1 MQEVDK
7 QTRQVVAK
15 EIVEVLLFVKKMM
28 DGFYEVQSAGEMECA
43 GLNST
48 LCLPVSAVSLTG
60 SIRKCLVVGAVGA
73 VVAAEVVSMSPS
85 YIYDTEINCD
95 GCSGLPVFL
104 PLWAS
109 Y

>member
-60 SIRKCLVVGAVGA
+60 SIRKCLVVGAV
-73 VVAAEVVSMSPS
+73 VAAEVVSMSAS

-95 GCSGLPVFL
+95 GC
-104 PLWAS
+104 

>member
-7 QTRQVVAK
+7 QTRRVVAK

-73 VVAAEVVSMSPS
+73 VGAVVAAEVVSMSAS

-95 GCSGLPVFL
+95 GC
-104 PLWAS
+104 

>member
-1 MQEVDK
+1 M
-7 QTRQVVAK
+7 
-15 EIVEVLLFVKKMM
+15 EVLLFVKKMM

-60 SIRKCLVVGAVGA
+60 SIRKCLVVGAV
-73 VVAAEVVSMSPS
+73 VAAEVVSMSPS